1 MDLKTIEGDLVA
13 DGPPHK
19 GCNMLYQSPEVI
31 SHSGSARVLRSFQP
45 QPLAP
50 TAETDRRAGKLRG
63 FIDRNDGQVGWSLDT
78 VCRTLGLGISG
89 AHAGRLFKRQFGMGV
104 RDYAAGRRLMKA
116 AHLLRTTNLCV
127 KTIAGNLGYRS
138 TADFS
143 RKFKQ
148 EFQLTP
154 TDYRNQN
161 CAA

>member
-1 MDLKTIEGDLVA
+1 MKTIEGDLVA
-13 DGPPHK
+13 DDPPHK

-31 SHSGSARVLRSFQP
+31 AHSNSARLLRSFQVQTITSEP
-45 QPLAP
+45 EP
-50 TAETDRRAGKLRG
+50 DRRASKLRK
-63 FIDRNDGQVGWSLDT
+63 FIDGNDGQVGWSLDT
-78 VCRTLGLGISG
+78 VCQALGLGISG
-89 AHAGRLFKRQFGMGV
+89 EHAGRLFKRQFGIGV
-104 RDYAAGRRLMKA
+104 REYASGRRLMKA
-116 AHLLRTTNLCV
+116 AHLLCTTNLCI
-127 KTIAGNLGYRS
+127 KTISGNLGYRS